1 MKKSTVA
8 IFLFVILYQG
18 VLFVKAN
25 PNDNANSQIKLDAQ
39 LLEAVE
45 KADPNDI
52 KIALYAG
59 ANPNWVSDTPKR
71 YSIIERLLDTIYDKD
86 KAPRCLQCLN
96 LLFDAGAKLQWC
108 DNDILF
114 VPIAQDYPE
123 VVELLIQKGASPTL
137 KIEGKTPIEWA
148 ETYGHQ
154 SVVEVLIKHGA
165 KPISKEQAAQNRF
178 VELAT
183 ESYKNKEYFEQR
195 NIVDMEKALRDG
207 ATING
212 ENSKGEIALVEAIN
226 SAYMIEEYITVVYLL
241 QKGANPNLKSEQNHY
256 QELAG
261 IPLHHAVAFHGLMA
275 SKDKDRTVYQRLII
289 DALLKAGAHVSS
301 RGYNGMTPLHI
312 AAKNNDTYM
321 ANVLIK
327 AGAKIMDR
335 DDSGKTPLDYAE
347 SSEMI
352 KFLKDAGAKEL

>member
-1 MKKSTVA
+1 MQKSTVA

-18 VLFVKAN
+18 ILFAKAD

-39 LLEAVE
+39 LLDAVE

-71 YSIIERLLDTIYDKD
+71 YSIIDRLLDTIYDKD
-86 KAPRCLQCLN
+86 KAPRCLRCLN

-123 VVELLIQKGASPTL
+123 VVELFIQKGASPTL

-148 ETYGHQ
+148 ESYGHS

-165 KPISKEQAAQNRF
+165 KPVPKRQALQSRF
-178 VELAT
+178 VQLAR
-183 ESYKNKEYFEQR
+183 ESYKKTEFGEQQ
-195 NIVDMEKALRDG
+195 NIIEMVKALEEG
-207 ATING
+207 AYVDEADSAGKTALCEATPLDLEGYLTI
-212 ENSKGEIALVEAIN
+212 VF
-226 SAYMIEEYITVVYLL
+226 LL
-241 QKGANPNLKSEQNHY
+241 QKGANPNLESA
-256 QELAG
+256 QEYKETAG
-261 IPLHHAVAFHGLMA
+261 IPLHHAIVWMSLNDR
-275 SKDKDRTVYQRLII
+275 KDAHEEMRVYSRLAVE
-289 DALLKAGAHVSS
+289 ALLKAGANVSS
-301 RGYNGMTPLHI
+301 RGYNGQTPLHI
-312 AAKNNDTYM
+312 AAKYNGLEAAEM
-321 ANVLIK
+321 LIK
-327 AGAKIMDR
+327 EGSKIMDR

-347 SSEMI
+347 SAEMI
-352 KFLKDAGAKEL
+352 KLLKSHGAEE